1 MKINMLVAALL
12 LTLASYAQKSSL
24 IVQDLRCENQV
35 NPLGMDERHPRF
47 SWKISSDQNEVSQ
60 TSYHLKITDAKG
72 KVEGDFEVSS
82 DQSVDVTPALSL
94 KPHTRYYWQVQITD
108 NKGQR
113 SEWSKP
119 SFFETGFLSGNW
131 TAKWIDPEQTIDPKN
146 SLPPVLV
153 RKEFTAKKKIATA
166 RLYISSR
173 GLYLAQINGKPVTS
187 YVFTPGWTS
196 YNNRTQYQVFDIQSL
211 LTPGANAIGVALA
224 EGWYRGAL
232 GWGDNRNLYG
242 KKLGLLAE
250 VHLTYSDG
258 TREIFATDES
268 WKATDKGPIR
278 MSGIYDGE
286 IYDARMEIKGWDK
299 PGFADKDWWNV
310 SLSSTPTQALTWQQ
324 GAFVKRVEELK
335 PIKIFH
341 TPKGELVA
349 DMGQNMVGRMKI
361 RVQGP
366 AGTKVKI
373 THAEVLD
380 KDGNFYTE
388 NLRAAKVA
396 LEYTLNGSGV
406 EEYEPW
412 FTFMGFRYVK
422 LEGFPGDV
430 KPEQLTGIVIHS
442 EMDPSLQ
449 FETSNELINQL
460 QHNIVWGQKGNFLD
474 VPTDC
479 PQRDERLGWTG
490 DAQAFIRTASY
501 NMNVQAFFTKWLKD
515 LAADQYENGGVPH
528 VIPDVLR
535 NKQTSAGWADVA
547 VIAPWTIYTSFGDK
561 RLLEEQ
567 YPSMKKFVEYI
578 RGVAGSS
585 MIWNGGSVFGDWLYY
600 HPELFN
606 HTTADGHTD
615 HDFIATAFYAYSSS
629 LLAKAAQALG
639 KEQDAT
645 TYRKLFEQIKEV
657 FNKEYVSPT
666 GRVYSGS
673 QTSYVLALHF
683 DLLPE
688 SVRMKAAEYLAN
700 DIKARGNHLSTGF
713 LGTPYICHVLT
724 RFGQQDVAYKLLFQ
738 ESFPSWLYP
747 VKKGATTIWERWDGI
762 RADGSFQDKGMN
774 SFNHYAYGAIGEWM
788 YRVAAGIDFD
798 EKQPGFKHV
807 VLNPHPGGAF
817 NWIKSSY
824 NSKYGEIRS
833 DWELKDGQIHYSIT
847 IPANTTATIVLPK
860 AAGKSVMM
868 NGAAINGQKQ
878 DDDLVLTKGS
888 GKYVFQYAFAK

>member
-1 MKINMLVAALL
+1 MLVAALL
-12 LTLASYAQKSSL
+12 LTLASYAQKSKLLVS
-24 IVQDLRCENQV
+24 DLRCENQV
-35 NPLGMDERHPRF
+35 DPLGMDAPTPRF
-47 SWKISSDQNEVSQ
+47 SWKMSSDQEDVVQKN
-60 TSYHLKITDAKG
+60 YHLKFSADAAGKKVITQ
-72 KVEGDFEVSS
+72 FEQAS
-82 DQSVDVTPALSL
+82 DQSVDVTTDLTL
-94 KPHTRYYWQVQITD
+94 KAHTRYYWQVQVTD
-108 NKGQR
+108 SKGNR

-119 SFFETGFLSGNW
+119 AFFETGYLQQNW
-131 TAKWIDPEQTIDPKN
+131 KAQWIDPERTFDLKK
-146 SLPPVLV
+146 SLAPVLV
-153 RKEFTAKKKIATA
+153 RKSFSTSKKLAAA
-166 RLYISSR
+166 RLYITSR
-173 GLYLAQINGKPVTS
+173 GLYLASLNGKPVS
-187 YVFTPGWTS
+187 SFVFTPGWTS
-196 YNNRTQYQVFDIQSL
+196 YNNRTQYQVFDISALMQ
-211 LTPGANAIGVALA
+211 PGENAIGVALA

-242 KKLGLLAE
+242 QKLGLLAE
-250 VHLTYSDG
+250 IHLHYTDG
-258 TREIFATDES
+258 STETIATDGS
-268 WKATDKGPIR
+268 WKATDKGPVR

-286 IYDARMEIKGWDK
+286 IYDARMEMNGWNA
-299 PGFADKDWWNV
+299 PGFKDDQWWNV
-310 SLSSTPTQALTWQQ
+310 ALSSNQKQPLAWQQ
-324 GAFVKRVEELK
+324 GAFVKRIEELK
-335 PIKIFH
+335 PVKIFR
-341 TPKGELVA
+341 TPKGEWVA
-349 DMGQNMVGRMKI
+349 DMGQNMVGRMRI

-366 AGTKVKI
+366 AGTKIKLE
-373 THAEVLD
+373 HAEVLD

-396 LEYTLNGSGV
+396 LEYTLNGNGV

-422 LEGFPGDV
+422 IEGYPGEI
-430 KPEQLTGIVIHS
+430 KPDQFTGVVIHS
-442 EMDPSLQ
+442 DMQPTLS

-490 DAQAFIRTASY
+490 DAQAFIRTAAY
-501 NMNVQAFFTKWLKD
+501 NMNIQPFFTKWLKD
-515 LAADQYENGGVPH
+515 LAADQYPNGGIPH

-535 NKQTSAGWADVA
+535 NKQTSAGWADVS

-585 MIWNGGSVFGDWLYY
+585 MIWKGGSVFGDWLYY

-615 HDFIATAFYAYSSS
+615 HDLIATAFYAYSTSI
-629 LLAKAAQALG
+629 LAKSAAALG
-639 KEQDAT
+639 KTADAE
-645 TYRKLFEQIKEV
+645 TYSKLFEQIKQV
-657 FNKEYVSPT
+657 FNREYVSPS
-666 GRVYSGS
+666 GRVFSGS

-688 SVRMKAAEYLAN
+688 SVRMQAAEYLAN

-798 EKQPGFKHV
+798 EKNPGYQHI
-807 VLNPHPGGAF
+807 LLHPHPGGAF
-817 NWIKSSY
+817 SWIKSGY
-824 NSKYGEIRS
+824 QSKYGEIRS
-833 DWELKDGQIHYSIT
+833 DWEIKNGQFVYT
-847 IPANTTATIVLPK
+847 VVIPANTTATIRLPK
-860 AAGKSVMM
+860 AAGK
-868 NGAAINGQKQ
+868 INVGKE
-878 DDDLVLTKGS
+878 DGEDVVLEKGS
-888 GKYVFQYAFAK
+888 GKYAFQYAF